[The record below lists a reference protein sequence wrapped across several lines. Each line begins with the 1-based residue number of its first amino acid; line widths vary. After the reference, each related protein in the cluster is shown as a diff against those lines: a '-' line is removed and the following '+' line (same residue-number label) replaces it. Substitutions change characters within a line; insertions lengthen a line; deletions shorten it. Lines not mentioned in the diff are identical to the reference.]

1 MNNWPALRLV
11 RRQDMHD
18 ERLEKDDLSSYLP
31 EVERDRE
38 I

>member
-1 MNNWPALRLV
+1 
-11 RRQDMHD
+11 MHD
-18 ERLEKDDLSSYLP
+18 ERLEKDDLSSYLR